1 MVHYYSEHQTSP
13 LKLRK
18 INAFLR
24 NNNLEF
30 YTGSGIFSPDKVDF
44 GSKLLIES
52 CIIKPDW
59 DILDLGCGYGAVG
72 ISIAKAFPRA
82 RVFMTDINK
91 RAVKLALKNITL
103 NNIKAEVKQG
113 GLFEKI
119 KEKFDT
125 ILVNPPQKAGK
136 EICFSM
142 IEQSFGYLKDG
153 GLLQL
158 VARHNKGGKS
168 LKKKMESVFKN
179 IETMEKK
186 KGYSVYISQKLT
198 TKTDRKNI

>member
-1 MVHYYSEHQTSP
+1 MPHYYSKYQKSP

-52 CIIKPDW
+52 CIIKPNW
-59 DILDLGCGYGAVG
+59 DILDLGCGYGAIG
-72 ISIAKAFPRA
+72 IAIQKDFPRT
-82 RVFMTDINK
+82 RVVMTDINK
-91 RAVKLALKNITL
+91 RAVKLALKNINL

-113 GLFEKI
+113 DLFEKI

-142 IEQSFGYLKDG
+142 IEQSFDYLKDG

-179 IETMEKK
+179 VKTIEKK
-186 KGYSVYISQKLT
+186 RGYRVYVSEKLT
-198 TKTDRKNI
+198 TKADRKNI